1 MLTYSIIFLLLFAIA
16 AQGQEVLKS
25 EAGDAPGKGSLSELN
40 WLTGYWK
47 GTGLGGECDELWMP
61 AADNCM
67 TGIFRL
73 MKEGKLSFSEY
84 MILEEAESTVT
95 LKLKHFG
102 RDLTPWEEKDKWII
116 FNLIKIEDM
125 TAYFNGIT
133 YHRNGD
139 ELLIKLILKSKD
151 KEWTE
156 EFRFTKENLN

>member
-1 MLTYSIIFLLLFAIA
+1 MLTYTFMFLLLFVIA

-25 EAGDAPGKGSLSELN
+25 EAGDAPGKGSLSELS

-61 AADNCM
+61 AADNSM

-73 MKEGKLSFSEY
+73 IKDGTLNFSEY
-84 MILEEAESTVT
+84 MILEESDSTVT

-102 RDLTPWEEKDKWII
+102 RDLSAWEEKEKWVT
-116 FNLIKIEDM
+116 FNLIKIENM

-133 YHRNGD
+133 YQRNGD
-139 ELLIKLILKSKD
+139 ELLIKLNLKSKD